1 MIERACRITQVNRPE
16 HLIESHCKPWRDC
29 ESNDERLDG
38 ENGLLLTPTVDYLFE
53 RRSAD
58 LSGGPPGVPEA
69 DGDSTGREAEC
80 GGVLGGAAAVPG
92 VSPGSGVSGGEGA
105 AIVGRRGFARGTPAK
120 SGCLWHL
127 SVQQLMPASVILAHL
142 SLAPVMNYLYSLY
155 DALVSISVPSD
166 KARAV
171 VDAME
176 RDMSTALATKQDLLL
191 LKQEMA
197 SLRTELKQVIESR
210 HTLLD
215 QKIDTLRGDMT
226 RDMAALDLRL
236 TVKLGSML
244 FVGFGL
250 TIAAMRLWV

>member
-1 MIERACRITQVNRPE
+1 MLAS
-16 HLIESHCKPWRDC
+16 L
-29 ESNDERLDG
+29 LDQR
-38 ENGLLLTPTVDYLFE
+38 V
-53 RRSAD
+53 
-58 LSGGPPGVPEA
+58 
-69 DGDSTGREAEC
+69 
-80 GGVLGGAAAVPG
+80 
-92 VSPGSGVSGGEGA
+92 
-105 AIVGRRGFARGTPAK
+105 TPA
-120 SGCLWHL
+120 CVMLRH
-127 SVQQLMPASVILAHL
+127 PT
-142 SLAPVMNYLYSLY
+142 LAPVMNYLYSLY